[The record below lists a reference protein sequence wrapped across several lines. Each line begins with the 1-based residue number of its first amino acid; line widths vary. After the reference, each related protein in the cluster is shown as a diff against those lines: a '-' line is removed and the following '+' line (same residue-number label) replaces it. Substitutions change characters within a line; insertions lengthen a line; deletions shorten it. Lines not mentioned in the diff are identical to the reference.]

1 MQKLI
6 DGAQKLGIK
15 LSDKQITQ
23 FKLYYQEL
31 VSWNKKFNLTTI
43 TDYQEVQI
51 KHFLDSLTVISA
63 LTEEELTQPGFSTI
77 DIGTGAGFPGIP
89 LKVFLS
95 QSRLVLLDSKA
106 KKATFLQH
114 VIEQLELDD
123 VEVVV
128 GRAEEIGHRPLFREN
143 FTLVVS
149 RAVASLPTLVEL
161 ALPFCQ
167 MGGKFIAQK
176 KGQIEQELVQ
186 AGKAIDV
193 LGGEL
198 NQVKKVELEELSDER
213 YLVIIDKISPSPEKY
228 PRRAG
233 TPTRRPIIASE

>member
-6 DGAQKLGIK
+6 DGAQKLGIN
-15 LSDKQITQ
+15 LNDKQITQ

-31 VSWNKKFNLTTI
+31 VGWNKKFNLTTI
-43 TDYQEVQI
+43 TDYQEVQL

-63 LTEEELTQPGFSTI
+63 LTEEELRQPGFSII

-89 LKVFLS
+89 LKVFLP

-106 KKATFLQH
+106 KKAAFLQH

-128 GRAEEIGHRPLFREN
+128 GRAEEIAHRPLLREN

-233 TPTRRPIIASE
+233 TPARHPIIGGE

>member
-6 DGAQKLGIK
+6 DGAQKLDIN
-15 LSDKQITQ
+15 LNDKQITQ

-43 TDYQEVQI
+43 TDYQEVQT
-51 KHFLDSLTVISA
+51 KHFLDSLTVILA
-63 LTEEELTQPGFSTI
+63 LTEEELRQPGFSII

-89 LKVFLS
+89 LKVFLT

-106 KKATFLQH
+106 KKATFLHH
-114 VIEQLELDD
+114 VIDQLELDY

-128 GRAEEIGHRPLFREN
+128 GRAEEIAHQPLFREN

-149 RAVASLPTLVEL
+149 RAVASLPALVEL
-161 ALPFCQ
+161 ALPFCHI
-167 MGGKFIAQK
+167 GGKFIAQK
-176 KGQIEQELVQ
+176 KGQIEQEVVQ
-186 AGKAIDV
+186 ASKSIDV
-193 LGGEL
+193 LGGKL
-198 NQVKKVELEELSDER
+198 NQVKKVELEELSDRR
-213 YLVIIDKISPSPEKY
+213 YLVIIDKICPSPEKY

-233 TPTRRPIIASE
+233 TPARRPIIGGK

>member
-6 DGAQKLGIK
+6 DGAQKLGIN
-15 LSDKQITQ
+15 LNDKQITQ

-31 VSWNKKFNLTTI
+31 VGWNKKFNLTTI
-43 TDYQEVQI
+43 TDYQEVQL

-63 LTEEELTQPGFSTI
+63 LTEEELRQPGFSII

-89 LKVFLS
+89 LKVFLP

-128 GRAEEIGHRPLFREN
+128 GRAEEIAHRPLLREN

-233 TPTRRPIIASE
+233 TPTRRPIIGGE

>member
-6 DGAQKLGIK
+6 DGAQKLGIN
-15 LSDKQITQ
+15 LNDKQITQ
-23 FKLYYQEL
+23 FTLYYQEL

-63 LTEEELTQPGFSTI
+63 LTEEESRQPGFSII

-106 KKATFLQH
+106 KKAAFLQH

-128 GRAEEIGHRPLFREN
+128 GRAEEIAHRSLFREN

-161 ALPFCQ
+161 ALPFCYI
-167 MGGKFIAQK
+167 GGKFVAQK
-176 KGQIEQELVQ
+176 KGQIEQEVVQ
-186 AGKAIDV
+186 ASKAIDI

-198 NQVKKVELEELSDER
+198 NQVRKLELEELSDSR
-213 YLVIIDKISPSPEKY
+213 YLVIIDKIYPSPGKY

-233 TPTRRPIIASE
+233 TPTRHPIIGAE

>member
-6 DGAQKLGIK
+6 DGAQKLGIN
-15 LSDKQITQ
+15 LNDKQITQ

-51 KHFLDSLTVISA
+51 KHFLDSLTVILA
-63 LTEEELTQPGFSTI
+63 LTEEELRQPGFSII

-89 LKVFLS
+89 LKVFLT
-95 QSRLVLLDSKA
+95 QSRLVLLDSRA
-106 KKATFLQH
+106 KKAAFLRH
-114 VIEQLELDD
+114 IIEQLELEH

-128 GRAEEIGHRPLFREN
+128 GRAEEIGHQPLLREN

-161 ALPFCQ
+161 ALPFCHI
-167 MGGKFIAQK
+167 GGKFVAQK
-176 KGQIEQELVQ
+176 KGQIEQEVVQ

-193 LGGEL
+193 LGGKL
-198 NQVKKVELEELSDER
+198 NPVKKIELEALSDKR
-213 YLVIIDKISPSPEKY
+213 YLVIIDKICPSPEKY

-233 TPTRRPIIASE
+233 TPTRRPIIGAE

>member
-6 DGAQKLGIK
+6 DGAQKLGIN

-43 TDYQEVQI
+43 TDYQEVQT
-51 KHFLDSLTVISA
+51 KHFLDSLTVVLA
-63 LTEEELTQPGFSTI
+63 LTEEELRQPGFSII

-89 LKVFLS
+89 LKVFLP

-114 VIEQLELDD
+114 IVEQLELSH
-123 VEVVV
+123 VEVVI
-128 GRAEEIGHRPLFREN
+128 GRAEETAHQSLFRQN

-161 ALPFCQ
+161 ALPFCHI
-167 MGGKFIAQK
+167 GGKFVAQK
-176 KGQIEQELVQ
+176 KGEVEQEIVE
-186 AGKAIDV
+186 ASKAIDV
-193 LGGEL
+193 LGGKL
-198 NQVKKVELEELSDER
+198 NQVRKLELEELSDRR
-213 YLVIIDKISPSPEKY
+213 YLVIIDKIYPSPEKY

-233 TPTRRPIIASE
+233 TPARHPIIGAE

>member
-6 DGAQKLGIK
+6 DGARKLGIN
-15 LSDKQITQ
+15 LNDKQITQ

-31 VSWNKKFNLTTI
+31 VNWNKKFNLTTI

-51 KHFLDSLTVISA
+51 KHFLDSLTVTLA
-63 LTEEELTQPGFSTI
+63 LTKEELRQPGFSII

-89 LKVFLS
+89 LNIFLPE
-95 QSRLVLLDSKA
+95 SRLVLLDSKA

-114 VIEQLELDD
+114 IIEQLELSHA
-123 VEVVV
+123 EIVV
-128 GRAEEIGHRPLFREN
+128 GRAEEIAHQPLFRQN

-167 MGGKFIAQK
+167 IGGEFVAQK
-176 KGQIEQELVQ
+176 KGEIKQEVIQ
-186 AGKAIDV
+186 ASKAIES
-193 LGGEL
+193 LGGKL
-198 NQVKKVELEELSDER
+198 KQVKKIELEEFSDER
-213 YLVIIDKISPSPEKY
+213 YLIIIDKIYPTPEKY
-228 PRRAG
+228 PRHPG
-233 TPTRRPIIASE
+233 IPVRRPI

>member
-6 DGAQKLGIK
+6 DGARKLGIN
-15 LSDKQITQ
+15 LNDKQITQ

-31 VSWNKKFNLTTI
+31 VNWNKKLNLTTI

-51 KHFLDSLTVISA
+51 KHFLDSLTVTLA
-63 LTEEELTQPGFSTI
+63 LTKEELRQPGFSII

-89 LKVFLS
+89 LNIFLPE
-95 QSRLVLLDSKA
+95 SRLVLLDSKA

-114 VIEQLELDD
+114 IIEQLELSHAKI
-123 VEVVV
+123 VV
-128 GRAEEIGHRPLFREN
+128 GRAEEIAHQPLFRQI

-167 MGGKFIAQK
+167 IGGEFVAQK
-176 KGQIEQELVQ
+176 KGEIRQEVIQ
-186 AGKAIDV
+186 ASKAIES
-193 LGGEL
+193 LGGKL
-198 NQVKKVELEELSDER
+198 KQVKKIELEELSDER
-213 YLVIIDKISPSPEKY
+213 YLIIIDKIYPTPEKY
-228 PRRAG
+228 PRHPG
-233 TPTRRPIIASE
+233 MPVRRPI

>member
-6 DGAQKLGIK
+6 DGAQKLGIN
-15 LSDKQITQ
+15 LNDKQLTQ

-51 KHFLDSLTVISA
+51 KHFLDSLSVILA
-63 LTEEELTQPGFSTI
+63 LTEEELRQPGFSII

-89 LKVFLS
+89 LKVFLT
-95 QSRLVLLDSKA
+95 QSRLVLLDSRA
-106 KKATFLQH
+106 KKAAFLRH
-114 VIEQLELDD
+114 IIEQLELEH

-128 GRAEEIGHRPLFREN
+128 GRAEEIGHQPLLREN

-161 ALPFCQ
+161 ALPFCHI
-167 MGGKFIAQK
+167 GGKFVAQK
-176 KGQIEQELVQ
+176 KGQIEQEVVQ

-193 LGGEL
+193 LGGKL
-198 NQVKKVELEELSDER
+198 NPVKKIELEALSDKR
-213 YLVIIDKISPSPEKY
+213 YLVIIDKICPSPEKY
-228 PRRAG
+228 PRRAS
-233 TPTRRPIIASE
+233 TPTRRPIIGSE

>member
-6 DGAQKLGIK
+6 DGTRKLGIN
-15 LSDKQITQ
+15 LNDKQITQ

-51 KHFLDSLTVISA
+51 KHFLDSLTVTLA
-63 LTEEELTQPGFSTI
+63 LTKEELRQPGFSII

-89 LKVFLS
+89 LNIFLPE
-95 QSRLVLLDSKA
+95 SRLVLLDSKA

-114 VIEQLELDD
+114 IIEQLELSHA
-123 VEVVV
+123 EIVV
-128 GRAEEIGHRPLFREN
+128 GRAEEIAHQPLLRQN

-167 MGGKFIAQK
+167 IGGEFVAQK
-176 KGQIEQELVQ
+176 KGEIEQEVVQ
-186 AGKAIDV
+186 ASKAIEA
-193 LGGEL
+193 LGGKL
-198 NQVKKVELEELSDER
+198 KQVKKIELKELSDER
-213 YLVIIDKISPSPEKY
+213 YLVIIDKICPSPEKY
-228 PRRAG
+228 PRHPG
-233 TPTRRPIIASE
+233 TPMRRPLLRGE

>member
-6 DGAQKLGIK
+6 DGAQKLGIN

-43 TDYQEVQI
+43 TDYQEVQT
-51 KHFLDSLTVISA
+51 KHFLDSLTVILA
-63 LTEEELTQPGFSTI
+63 LTEEELRQPGFSII

-89 LKVFLS
+89 LKVFLT

-106 KKATFLQH
+106 KKATFLHH
-114 VIEQLELDD
+114 VIDQLELDY

-128 GRAEEIGHRPLFREN
+128 GRAEEIAHQPLFREN

-149 RAVASLPTLVEL
+149 RAVASLPALVEL
-161 ALPFCQ
+161 ALPFCHI
-167 MGGKFIAQK
+167 GGKFVAQK
-176 KGQIEQELVQ
+176 KGEVEQEIVE
-186 AGKAIDV
+186 ASKSIDV
-193 LGGEL
+193 LGGKL
-198 NQVKKVELEELSDER
+198 NQVKKVELEELSDRR
-213 YLVIIDKISPSPEKY
+213 YLVIIDKICPSPEKY

-233 TPTRRPIIASE
+233 TPARRPIIGGK

>member
-1 MQKLI
+1 
-6 DGAQKLGIK
+6 
-15 LSDKQITQ
+15 
-23 FKLYYQEL
+23 
-31 VSWNKKFNLTTI
+31 
-43 TDYQEVQI
+43 
-51 KHFLDSLTVISA
+51 
-63 LTEEELTQPGFSTI
+63 
-77 DIGTGAGFPGIP
+77 
-89 LKVFLS
+89 
-95 QSRLVLLDSKA
+95 VLLDSKA

-128 GRAEEIGHRPLFREN
+128 GRAEEIGHRPLFRQN

-176 KGQIEQELVQ
+176 KGEVEQEIL
-186 AGKAIDV
+186 AASKAIAV
-193 LGGEL
+193 LGGKL
-198 NQVKKVELEELSDER
+198 NQVRKLELEELSDRR
-213 YLVIIDKISPSPEKY
+213 YLVIIDKICPSPEKY

-233 TPTRRPIIASE
+233 TPARHPIIGGE

>member
-6 DGAQKLGIK
+6 DGARKLGIN
-15 LSDKQITQ
+15 LNDKQITQ

-31 VSWNKKFNLTTI
+31 VNWNKKFNLTTI

-51 KHFLDSLTVISA
+51 KHFLDSLTVTLA
-63 LTEEELTQPGFSTI
+63 LTKEELRQPGFSII

-89 LKVFLS
+89 LNIFLPE
-95 QSRLVLLDSKA
+95 SRLVLLDSKA

-114 VIEQLELDD
+114 IIEQLELSHA
-123 VEVVV
+123 EIVV
-128 GRAEEIGHRPLFREN
+128 GRAEEIAHQPLFRQI

-167 MGGKFIAQK
+167 IGGEFVAQK
-176 KGQIEQELVQ
+176 KGEIKQEIIQ
-186 AGKAIDV
+186 ASKAIES
-193 LGGEL
+193 LGGKL
-198 NQVKKVELEELSDER
+198 KQVKKIELEELSDER
-213 YLVIIDKISPSPEKY
+213 YLIIIDKIYPTPEKY
-228 PRRAG
+228 PRHPG
-233 TPTRRPIIASE
+233 IPVRRPILGGE

>member
-6 DGAQKLGIK
+6 DGAQKLGIN

-43 TDYQEVQI
+43 TDYQEVQT
-51 KHFLDSLTVISA
+51 KHFLDSLTVTLA
-63 LTEEELTQPGFSTI
+63 LTKEELRRPGFSII

-89 LKVFLS
+89 LKVFLP
-95 QSRLVLLDSKA
+95 QSRLVLLDSRA
-106 KKATFLQH
+106 KKAAFLRH
-114 VIEQLELDD
+114 IIEQLKLEH

-128 GRAEEIGHRPLFREN
+128 GRAEEIAHQPLLRQN

-167 MGGKFIAQK
+167 IGGKFIAQK
-176 KGQIEQELVQ
+176 KGQIEQEVVQ

-193 LGGEL
+193 LGGKL
-198 NQVKKVELEELSDER
+198 NQVEKIELEELSDER
-213 YLVIIDKISPSPEKY
+213 YLVIIDKICPSPEKY

-233 TPTRRPIIASE
+233 TPTRRPIIGGE

>member
-6 DGAQKLGIK
+6 DGAQKLGIN
-15 LSDKQITQ
+15 LNDKQITQ

-31 VSWNKKFNLTTI
+31 VGWNKKFNLTTI

-63 LTEEELTQPGFSTI
+63 LTEEELRQPGFSII
-77 DIGTGAGFPGIP
+77 DMGTGAGFPGIP

-106 KKATFLQH
+106 KKAAFLQH
-114 VIEQLELDD
+114 VIEQLELDA
-123 VEVVV
+123 VEVVI
-128 GRAEEIGHRPLFREN
+128 GRAEEIAHRPLLREN

-213 YLVIIDKISPSPEKY
+213 YLVIIDKIYPTPEKY
-228 PRRAG
+228 PRRPG
-233 TPTRRPIIASE
+233 IPVRRPILE

>member
-6 DGAQKLGIK
+6 DGAQKLGIN
-15 LSDKQITQ
+15 LNDKQITQ
-23 FKLYYQEL
+23 FKLYYQQL

-51 KHFLDSLTVISA
+51 KHFLDSLTVTLA
-63 LTEEELTQPGFSTI
+63 LTKEELRQPGFSII

-89 LKVFLS
+89 LNIFLPE
-95 QSRLVLLDSKA
+95 SRLVLLDSRA

-114 VIEQLELDD
+114 IIEQLELSHA
-123 VEVVV
+123 EIVV
-128 GRAEEIGHRPLFREN
+128 GRAEEIAHQPLFRQN

-167 MGGKFIAQK
+167 IGGKFVAQK
-176 KGQIEQELVQ
+176 KGEIEQEVVQ
-186 AGKAIDV
+186 ASKAIEA
-193 LGGEL
+193 LGGKL
-198 NQVKKVELEELSDER
+198 KQVKKIELEELSDER
-213 YLVIIDKISPSPEKY
+213 YLVIIDKIYPASGKY
-228 PRRAG
+228 PRRPG
-233 TPTRRPIIASE
+233 IPMRRPILGGE

>member
-6 DGAQKLGIK
+6 DGAQKLG
-15 LSDKQITQ
+15 LNLNDKQIAQ

-51 KHFLDSLTVISA
+51 KHFLDSLTVILA
-63 LTEEELTQPGFSTI
+63 LTKEELRRPGFSII

-89 LKVFLS
+89 LKVFLT
-95 QSRLVLLDSKA
+95 QSRLVLLDSRA
-106 KKATFLQH
+106 KKAAFLH
-114 VIEQLELDD
+114 HIIEQLELEH

-128 GRAEEIGHRPLFREN
+128 GRAEEIAHQPLFREN

-167 MGGKFIAQK
+167 IGGKFIAQK
-176 KGQIEQELVQ
+176 KGQIEQEVVQ

-193 LGGEL
+193 LGGKL
-198 NQVKKVELEELSDER
+198 NQVKKVELEELSDKR
-213 YLVIIDKISPSPEKY
+213 YLVIIDKIYPSPEKY

-233 TPTRRPIIASE
+233 TPTRRPIIGGE

>member
-6 DGAQKLGIK
+6 DGAQKLGIN
-15 LSDKQITQ
+15 LNDKQITQ

-51 KHFLDSLTVISA
+51 KHFLDSLTVVLA
-63 LTEEELTQPGFSTI
+63 LTEEELRQPGFSII

-89 LKVFLS
+89 LKVFLP

-114 VIEQLELDD
+114 IIEQLELSH
-123 VEVVV
+123 VEVVI
-128 GRAEEIGHRPLFREN
+128 GRAEEIAHQPLFREN

-161 ALPFCQ
+161 ALPFCHI
-167 MGGKFIAQK
+167 GGKFVAQK
-176 KGQIEQELVQ
+176 KGKIEQEIVE
-186 AGKAIDV
+186 ASKSIDV
-193 LGGEL
+193 FGGKL
-198 NQVKKVELEELSDER
+198 NQVKKVELEELSDRR
-213 YLVIIDKISPSPEKY
+213 YLVIIDKICPSPEKY

-233 TPTRRPIIASE
+233 TPTRHPIIGGE

>member
-6 DGAQKLGIK
+6 DGAQKLGIN
-15 LSDKQITQ
+15 LNDKQITQ

-31 VSWNKKFNLTTI
+31 VGWNKKFNLTTI
-43 TDYQEVQI
+43 TDY
-51 KHFLDSLTVISA
+51 
-63 LTEEELTQPGFSTI
+63 
-77 DIGTGAGFPGIP
+77 TGAGFPGIP

-123 VEVVV
+123 AEVVV
-128 GRAEEIGHRPLFREN
+128 GRAEEIAHRPLLREN

-161 ALPFCQ
+161 ALPFCH

-193 LGGEL
+193 FGGEL
-198 NQVKKVELEELSDER
+198 SQVKKVELEELSDER

-233 TPTRRPIIASE
+233 TPARHPIIGGE